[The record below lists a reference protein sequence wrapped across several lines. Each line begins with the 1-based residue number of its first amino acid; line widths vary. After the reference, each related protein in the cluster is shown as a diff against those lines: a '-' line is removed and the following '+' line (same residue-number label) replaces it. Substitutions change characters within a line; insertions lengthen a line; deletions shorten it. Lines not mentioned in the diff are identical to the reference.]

1 VAEKNSA
8 FLLLVPQ
15 RLDHKTGKRA
25 SYLVLGPP
33 THHICPA
40 MSGNN
45 TTFTLALLV
54 LLAAIGCHSL
64 PASADDTAATGEGS
78 AWSAFREPVA
88 DLWSAGL
95 GYNLRG
101 REQQVGL
108 YDDEDED
115 GARVYSARQ
124 RGGENG
130 GGVCDPD
137 ATTVCSGHGWCTDE
151 VCVCKKGWTGYQC
164 QHERKSVR
172 TSTTVDLVFMLSSD

>member
-1 VAEKNSA
+1 
-8 FLLLVPQ
+8 
-15 RLDHKTGKRA
+15 
-25 SYLVLGPP
+25 
-33 THHICPA
+33 
-40 MSGNN
+40 MSCNN